1 MSSLQ
6 EWILRLRDQ
15 EMPVLALTVQQIAQA
30 SEREDSSAAEVAR
43 IILQDPALTAKVLRL
58 AGSSFFNPAGHPVNS
73 LDRAVVVL
81 GLNTVRAL
89 SISVAVINTLMNPP
103 RERVMRDMARA
114 FHGAVQARSFAQ
126 ACQADDPEEVY
137 VAALLYHLGR
147 MAFWCFGG
155 EQAARLDEA
164 LREAP
169 EAAEHMEMRIL
180 GFRLSR
186 LTAALNRDWRL
197 SPLLGAALEGAGD
210 ARAHHVRQGIALAQ
224 ASESG
229 WSHAATRDLLAR
241 MAEESEMGLE
251 EMTEQAHENA
261 RQAAQIA
268 ADYGAGDLGRL
279 IPRPAASDGWAD
291 PLVARPGPPATDA
304 SPAPD
309 PARELRILRE
319 LASTL
324 EGQPDMNLVFG
335 MVLEGL
341 HRGLGLDRVLLALLS
356 PDRQRLQ
363 TRSLLGRDAEALRG
377 AFNLDV
383 AANPGALVSRVLDTR
398 RGLWLRDGDEARR
411 LGIPGPIL
419 DPVVQARGCLMMTLA
434 GRGRPIGL
442 IYADRH
448 PSRRPLD
455 ADAFAGFV
463 HFCHQANLAL
473 AQVFRTAG

>member
-15 EMPVLALTVQQIAQA
+15 EMPVLAHTVQQIAQA
-30 SEREDSSAAEVAR
+30 SERDDCSAAEVAH
-43 IILQDPALTAKVLRL
+43 IILQDSALTARVLRL

-81 GLNTVRAL
+81 GLNTVRSL
-89 SISVAVINTLMNPP
+89 SISVAVINTLMSPP
-103 RERVMRDMARA
+103 RERVMQDMARA

-126 ACQADDPEEVY
+126 ACGMADPEEVY
-137 VAALLYHLGR
+137 VAALLYHVGR

-164 LREAP
+164 LRATP
-169 EAAEHMEMRIL
+169 EAAERVETRIL

-186 LTAALNRDWRL
+186 LSAALNRDWRL
-197 SPLLGAALEGAGD
+197 SPLLGAALEGGWD
-210 ARAHHVRQGIALAQ
+210 ERVHHVRQGIALAE

-229 WSHAATRDLLAR
+229 WSHPTTRDLLAR
-241 MAEESEMGLE
+241 IAKASGLDLE
-251 EMTEQAHENA
+251 ETTERAHENA

-268 ADYGAGDLGRL
+268 VDYGAGDLGRL
-279 IPRPAASDGWAD
+279 IPRPEASDSQQD
-291 PLVARPGPPATDA
+291 SLPARPSPASD
-304 SPAPD
+304 PAPD

-319 LASTL
+319 LAGTL
-324 EGQPDMNLVFG
+324 EGQPDVNLVFG

-341 HRGLGLDRVLLALLS
+341 HRGVGLDRVLLALLS

-377 AFNLDV
+377 AFDLDR

-398 RGLWLRDGDEARR
+398 RGLWLCDSDEARR

-419 DPVVQARGCLMMTLA
+419 DPVIQAGGGLMMTLA
-434 GRGRPIGL
+434 APGRPIGL

-448 PSRRPLD
+448 PSHRPLD
-455 ADAFAGFV
+455 ADTFAGFV
-463 HFCHQANLAL
+463 HFCHQANLGL